1 MTDDQQALLDQLTTA
16 LGADPRV
23 RSVWLS
29 GSLGR
34 GQGDAWS
41 DVDLAVV
48 VEEPDLPACL
58 ADYQGAAPD
67 LPELVLS
74 KLVHGRL
81 VTAITPDWRRFD
93 LAFMTPAE
101 LARQDGA
108 SLRPVLG
115 ETAAPP
121 PPHPPATD
129 SAAGGRVGE
138 MIAEFIRVLGLAPVV
153 IGRGEWLVAQEG
165 HELLRKMLVDL
176 MLEENG
182 VLRSARGAKRL
193 NSYLSAEQRAELEA
207 LGRPAAQRE
216 ALIAANGEVARLFL
230 PRAKTLAGQLGV
242 EWPAAFEAATREH
255 LWSTLSL
262 EI

>member
-1 MTDDQQALLDQLTTA
+1 MTDDQQALLDQLTTVLA
-16 LGADPRV
+16 ADARI

-29 GSLGR
+29 GSFGR

-41 DVDLAVV
+41 DIDLTVV
-48 VEEPDLPACL
+48 ADEADLPACL
-58 ADYQGAAPD
+58 DDYQGAAPG
-67 LPELVLS
+67 LPEVVLAR
-74 KLVHGRL
+74 VVYGRL

-93 LAFMTPAE
+93 LAFTTPPE

-108 SLRPVLG
+108 SLRPLLG
-115 ETAAPP
+115 DTSEAPP
-121 PPHPPATD
+121 SHPPAADTGARQRLGD
-129 SAAGGRVGE
+129 MVT
-138 MIAEFIRVLGLAPVV
+138 EFIRVLGLAPVV

-193 NSYLSAEQRAELEA
+193 NGYLEAEQRAELEA
-207 LGRPAAQRE
+207 LSRPTAERE
-216 ALIAANGEVARLFL
+216 ALVAANSQVARLFL
-230 PRAKTLAGQLGV
+230 PRAKALAGELGV

-255 LWSTLSL
+255 LRRALGL